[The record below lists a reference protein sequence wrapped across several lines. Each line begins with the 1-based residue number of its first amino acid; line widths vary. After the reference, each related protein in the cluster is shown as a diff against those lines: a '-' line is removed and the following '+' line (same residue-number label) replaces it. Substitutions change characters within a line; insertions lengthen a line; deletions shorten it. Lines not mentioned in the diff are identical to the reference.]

1 VTTPDT
7 VMNPKTVNLGDE
19 FDAKLWTALRSS
31 LRDLGAKNCDEN
43 WGIGGS
49 QELVTL
55 VVELEG
61 AKIRIESETYMG
73 LTVSG
78 PATWV
83 DRVQQLVAIKMA

>member
-1 VTTPDT
+1 
-7 VMNPKTVNLGDE
+7 MNQKTVNLGDE
-19 FDAKLWTALRSS
+19 FDEKLWKALRSS
-31 LRDLGAKNCDEN
+31 LSDLGAKNCDEN

-61 AKIRIESETYMG
+61 ALIRIESETYMG

-78 PATWV
+78 PARLV
-83 DRVQQLVAIKMA
+83 DKVQQEVVRKMA